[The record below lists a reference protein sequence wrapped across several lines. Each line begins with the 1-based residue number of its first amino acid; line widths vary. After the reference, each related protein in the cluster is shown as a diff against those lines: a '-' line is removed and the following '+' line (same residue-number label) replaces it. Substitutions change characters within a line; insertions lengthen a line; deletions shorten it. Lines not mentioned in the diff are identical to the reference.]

1 MPESEERALADMPT
15 DRSRAESVVDSVDVS
30 PTVTLENFDLDRW
43 VEGIRPT
50 RRKIKLY
57 PNAHLIG
64 QLEEI
69 ANRIDSAPDEED
81 VDDLVEQFD
90 RIRAQFRDGVWFTI
104 EKRSSESVLAA
115 RKATAKRVGIKLDDD
130 GNSTNQ
136 DDTITLMLHQLVE
149 QIVEPTGI
157 TYEHLRAMIDAN
169 EGEVNKLV
177 LTLDV
182 VQKRLAEEAGV
193 LDRDFSERLSRGR
206 RDS

>member
-15 DRSRAESVVDSVDVS
+15 DRSLAESVVDSVDVS

-69 ANRIDSAPDEED
+69 ANRIDSASDDAD

-90 RIRAQFRDGVWFTI
+90 RIRSQFRDGVWFTI
-104 EKRSSESVLAA
+104 EKRSSESVLAS

-130 GNSTNQ
+130 GDSTNQ
-136 DDTITLMLHQLVE
+136 ADTITLILHQLVE

-157 TYEHLRAMIDAN
+157 TYEHLRAMLDAN

-193 LDRDFSERLSRGR
+193 LDRDFSERLSHSR

>member
-1 MPESEERALADMPT
+1 MPESEERSLADLPN
-15 DRSRAESVVDSVDVS
+15 DRSLAESVVDSVDVS

-43 VEGIRPT
+43 VDGIRPT

-69 ANRIDSAPDEED
+69 ANRIDSAPDDAD

-90 RIRAQFRDGVWFTI
+90 RIRGQFRDGVWFTI
-104 EKRSSESVLAA
+104 EKRSSESVLAS
-115 RKATAKRVGIKLDDD
+115 RKAIAKRVGIKLDDD
-130 GNSTNQ
+130 GDSTNQ
-136 DDTITLMLHQLVE
+136 ADTITLILHQLVE

-157 TYEHLRAMIDAN
+157 TYEHLRAMLDAN

-177 LTLDV
+177 LTLDL
-182 VQKRLAEEAGV
+182 VQKQLAEKAGV
-193 LDRDFSERLSRGR
+193 LDRDFSERLSRVR